1 MKQLHKTL
9 FVTSIISLIVI
20 LVAVYVQ
27 LTGANA
33 VVLACSYLDPWVIDA
48 LAFLAAVFL
57 VVEGYARIIEHPSAS
72 LSRQATRIIRVAFGF
87 AILTLHTLQVLHK

>member
-1 MKQLHKTL
+1 MKQQYKTL
-9 FVTSIISLIVI
+9 VVTGVVSFVVI

-48 LAFLAAVFL
+48 LAFLAAIFL
-57 VVEGYARIIEHPSAS
+57 VIEGYARIVEHSKAS